1 MTFRIEDYDLSNCNE
16 FEEVFQLA
24 LEFKELKTD
33 LIHFLSKL
41 NINLSRDFVKFELN
55 DKNQLKHLTKE
66 LVELIL
72 FFTQE

>member
-1 MTFRIEDYDLSNCNE
+1 LTFRIEDYDLSNCNE